1 MRHLLLTVAFV
12 SSLLLFF
19 ACEGGDKPAVENET
33 PVQAT
38 SLQLIILGGPG
49 AGKGTQAEKITENF
63 QLCHI
68 STGAILRAEVAK
80 GTELGN
86 MVKGVMESGGLVADS
101 IVLHLVEQRLQEADC
116 QSGFIL
122 DGFPRTIPQATGLE
136 TILQRRGDESIRV
149 LYLEVSDD
157 EMTRRLLG
165 RGRADDT
172 EETIQ
177 NRIAT
182 FHEQT
187 DPLVEYYQEKGVLIR
202 VNGEQ
207 SIEEVAAAVDA
218 VLRK

>member
-1 MRHLLLTVAFV
+1 
-12 SSLLLFF
+12 
-19 ACEGGDKPAVENET
+19 
-33 PVQAT
+33 
-38 SLQLIILGGPG
+38 
-49 AGKGTQAEKITENF
+49 
-63 QLCHI
+63 
-68 STGAILRAEVAK
+68 
-80 GTELGN
+80 
-86 MVKGVMESGGLVADS
+86 

-149 LYLEVSDD
+149 LYLAVSDD

>member
-1 MRHLLLTVAFV
+1 MRLFLLIVGIV
-12 SSLLLFF
+12 SSLLLLL
-19 ACEGGDKPAVENET
+19 ACEGGDKPAVEQET
-33 PVQAT
+33 PAQAAT
-38 SLQLIILGGPG
+38 LQLIILGGPG

-101 IVLHLVEQRLQEADC
+101 IVLTLVEQRLQEADC
-116 QSGFIL
+116 QRGFIL

-136 TILQRRGDESIRV
+136 AILQRRGDETIRV
-149 LYLEVSDD
+149 LYLEVSDE

-187 DPLVEYYQEKGVLIR
+187 DPLVEYYRDKGVLIR
-202 VNGEQ
+202 INGEQ

>member
-12 SSLLLFF
+12 SSLLLLF

-149 LYLEVSDD
+149 LYLAVSDD